1 MRRRSAPKREILPDP
16 KYGDLVLAKFVNIL
30 MLDGKKSVAEKIVYE
45 ALEAIESKYKLTN
58 EQRKNLTKTL

>member
-30 MLDGKKSVAEKIVYE
+30 MLDGKNQLLKRLSMKH
-45 ALEAIESKYKLTN
+45 
-58 EQRKNLTKTL
+58 